1 MMLLAIAPLLVG
13 LLLSQFSEHIARL
26 LTPAHAVRLLTGLAL
41 TVALST
47 GLVLSLI
54 AVLVCAQTRPL
65 AQIGHWSAPVLRS
78 EVDLPVAVGV
88 LSCAVVLAAAVAAG
102 RRAGRT

>member
-13 LLLSQFSEHIARL
+13 LVLSRFSEQIARRL
-26 LTPAHAVRLLTGLAL
+26 KPVHAVRLLTGLAL

-54 AVLVCAQTRPL
+54 AVLVCAQLRPL
-65 AQIGHWSAPVLRS
+65 AQMGHWSAPVLRA
-78 EVDLPVAVGV
+78 EVNLPVALGV
-88 LSCAVVLAAAVAAG
+88 LACAVVIAALVA
-102 RRAGRT
+102 